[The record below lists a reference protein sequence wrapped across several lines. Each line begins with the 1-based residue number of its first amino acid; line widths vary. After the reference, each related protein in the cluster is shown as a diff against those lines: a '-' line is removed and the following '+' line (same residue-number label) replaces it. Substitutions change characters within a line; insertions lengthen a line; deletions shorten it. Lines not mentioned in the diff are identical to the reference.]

1 MNEFYSAFRN
11 YPTNRPIWTCMQRCC
26 AGVFITAASTRAK
39 CCKMPKC
46 PSVWGWLDGPGP
58 IQAVEYYAAN
68 KKVGVDPSVLV
79 LRDFRDL
86 LFEKEGCRT
95 VRVA

>member
-1 MNEFYSAFRN
+1 MNSILLLGIILQIGLFGHA
-11 YPTNRPIWTCMQRCC
+11 CKDAC

-39 CCKMPKC
+39 CCKTPKC